1 MSEKNQ
7 AYKEGEDGRL
17 YFAFNQGA
25 AYTFSPP
32 FCDDFTHRILECEFE
47 EDTGKEYYRIESAG
61 KELPARFSVSQI
73 KLMLAQFPNEQ
84 TEEGE
89 PVELPL
95 LAEEVKAFY
104 AAKRKELARENVK
117 ENDKLKGTAW
127 NTNLKLIKTM
137 SANLRYYQNNGNTAQ
152 AAELA
157 KELEKVKAEQA
168 KLLADKKVNY
178 RILTK
183 AADCEACHDTGLIN
197 GEICECA
204 RAITEQVKAFNA
216 AERLAVRA

>member
-1 MSEKNQ
+1 M
-7 AYKEGEDGRL
+7 
-17 YFAFNQGA
+17 
-25 AYTFSPP
+25 
-32 FCDDFTHRILECEFE
+32 
-47 EDTGKEYYRIESAG
+47 
-61 KELPARFSVSQI
+61 
-73 KLMLAQFPNEQ
+73 
-84 TEEGE
+84 
-89 PVELPL
+89 
-95 LAEEVKAFY
+95 
-104 AAKRKELARENVK
+104 
-117 ENDKLKGTAW
+117 
-127 NTNLKLIKTM
+127 
-137 SANLRYYQNNGNTAQ
+137 RYYQNNGNTAQ

-204 RAITEQVKAFNA
+204 RAITEQIKAFNA

>member
-1 MSEKNQ
+1 
-7 AYKEGEDGRL
+7 
-17 YFAFNQGA
+17 
-25 AYTFSPP
+25 
-32 FCDDFTHRILECEFE
+32 
-47 EDTGKEYYRIESAG
+47 
-61 KELPARFSVSQI
+61 
-73 KLMLAQFPNEQ
+73 MLAQFPNEQ

-204 RAITEQVKAFNA
+204 RAITEQIKAFNA